1 MLLKCEAMTIKKYLD
16 MPHNIFFIYGSE
28 IVLKNNSKD
37 IIYKSLSSRGFVEK
51 IILNKEGL
59 IKSTKLFLRMLADR
73 YLDLK

>member
-51 IILNKEGL
+51 IILNKE
-59 IKSTKLFLRMLADR
+59 
-73 YLDLK
+73 